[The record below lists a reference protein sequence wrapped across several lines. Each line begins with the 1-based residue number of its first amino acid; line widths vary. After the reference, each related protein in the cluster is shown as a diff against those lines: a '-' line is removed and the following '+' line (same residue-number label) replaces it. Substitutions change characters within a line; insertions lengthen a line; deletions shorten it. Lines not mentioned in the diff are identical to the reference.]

1 MKKELYRIKL
11 INFHNMGLKNVY
23 VFRIKIFRQLEK
35 LISRRYP
42 KRLVLLLNPDDSEG
56 KEGNVGKQYIMVW

>member
-1 MKKELYRIKL
+1 
-11 INFHNMGLKNVY
+11 MGLKNVY